1 MAENARK
8 SEAEPMKKLWIWL
21 PVLIIAGS
29 IFISS
34 SIPYDKQNIQPL
46 LRQYVDKD
54 FFIRWFSWVNFM
66 YGKKE
71 ISIANLGV
79 PAFLEFFI
87 RKGAHFISYFVLGF
101 LLSRVL
107 RAFKLK
113 GWRNALLALFLAV
126 LYASSDELH
135 QAFTA
140 SRNGM
145 ILDVWLDGAGAA
157 CGIGVMMSS
166 ARTRRNGMRTDKG

>member
-8 SEAEPMKKLWIWL
+8 SETEPMKKLWIWL
-21 PVLIIAGS
+21 PVLIIAGG
-29 IFISS
+29 IFMSS

-46 LRQYVDKD
+46 LRQHVDKD

-101 LLSRVL
+101 LLSCALRV
-107 RAFKLK
+107 FKLT

-145 ILDVWLDGAGAA
+145 VLDVWLDGAGAA
-157 CGIGVMMSS
+157 CGIGVCLWIRKRQLLSS
-166 ARTRRNGMRTDKG
+166 ERII